1 MYRFVVDYRMVDA
14 GFLFT
19 VQYYFK
25 FKVRATVQGSVL
37 CVLVFIQLL
46 AQITFTLAAGLGFC
60 AVLTKRGGYG
70 LLVHPEI
77 QDDKAFAE
85 GLPQHA
91 YQKHYRPPFI
101 QNTFISRKD
110 IR

>member
-1 MYRFVVDYRMVDA
+1 MVDP

-19 VQYYFK
+19 VQYYFE
-25 FKVRATVQGSVL
+25 FKVRATVQRSVL

-46 AQITFTLAAGLGFC
+46 AQITFTLAAGFGFC
-60 AVLTKRGGYG
+60 AVLTQCSGDG

-77 QDDKAFAE
+77 QDDKALAE

-91 YQKHYRPPFI
+91 YQKQDRPPFI
-101 QNTFISRKD
+101 QDSKFSAKISG
-110 IR
+110 